1 MRKQMAP
8 GSQHPVLGTG
18 NRKLIYLDKEVVETL
33 RKGPSSVSFDFGRTF
48 RNASLSDLEGIPL
61 EEIKGNFLYAWDGKE
76 LFKLAVFDE
85 HLYRLRILAGKPI
98 LEIDGLRMNL
108 VKDFKDVLDYSKG
121 VCRLLQI
128 GKGDTVLDTCT
139 GLGYTAI
146 AASRLAKR
154 VVSIEKSRAALTLA
168 EWNPWS
174 SELFHSRNIRIIT
187 GDSYEEVP
195 KLKEKFTK
203 IIHDPP
209 RFSRAGHLYSAEFY
223 RRLASV
229 SSEGA
234 LLFHYFGSLSMGR
247 SHLQVAPSGK
257 MGLFPPRRRPEG
269 ARRGISV
276 EIRRR
281 LAHSGWEVLEVSA
294 LLQGCLARKAVQ

>member
-1 MRKQMAP
+1 MRQRMAP
-8 GSQHPVLGTG
+8 G
-18 NRKLIYLDKEVVETL
+18 KIIYLDKEVVETL
-33 RKGPSSVSFDFGRTF
+33 RKGTSTISFDFGRTF
-48 RNASLSDLEGIPL
+48 RKASLSDLEGIPL
-61 EEIKGNFLYAWDGKE
+61 EGIKGDFLYAWDGRE
-76 LFKLAVFDE
+76 LFKLAAFDE
-85 HLYRLRILAGKPI
+85 HLYRLRMLAGKPI
-98 LEIDGLRMNL
+98 LEIDGLRMHL
-108 VKDFKDVLDYSKG
+108 VNEFKDVFDYSRE

-154 VVSIEKSRAALTLA
+154 VTTIEKSRAALTLA

-174 SELFHSRNIRIIT
+174 MELFHSNNITMIR

-195 KLKEKFTK
+195 RLKGKFTK

-209 RFSRAGHLYSAEFY
+209 RFSRAGNLYSAEFY

-229 SSEGA
+229 SAEGA
-234 LLFHYFGSLSMGR
+234 LLFHYFGSLGMGR
-247 SHLQVAPSGK
+247 
-257 MGLFPPRRRPEG
+257 
-269 ARRGISV
+269 RGVSV

-281 LAHSGWEVLEVSA
+281 LAKSGWEVINA
-294 LLQGCLARKAVQ
+294 NRLLQGCLARKV